1 MFRLASVW
9 PLSTSGWW
17 LYWWSVFLS
26 IVLLFPKVLITKK
39 PGSQRYISFS
49 QPFLKTLF
57 NKCIWSLPSCF
68 YYSNHL
74 GIIQICSYK
83 LRLIRHHGSES
94 PYQYLVLL
102 QLQETKF
109 QWHYVNRSRRKMKDY
124 VLSIGRRLKRL
135 VIGVQQNAWSWT
147 WLVYSKWNHTATCRG
162 CRVS

>member
-57 NKCIWSLPSCF
+57 NKCLWSLPSCF

-109 QWHYVNRSRRKMKDY
+109 QWHYEPVKKKDEGLCSVHREETQETCNRRPTKCL
-124 VLSIGRRLKRL
+124 VLDMARLF
-135 VIGVQQNAWSWT
+135 
-147 WLVYSKWNHTATCRG
+147 
-162 CRVS
+162 